1 MSAPCL
7 EFRRLS
13 ADGAREARNT
23 VELVYAD
30 AYAAAIAS
38 GDPFES
44 LEASMAR
51 FDAYAANPLLNLVI
65 AYQDGEPAGQ
75 TWGWPLGPGSRW
87 WEGLTTEPE
96 PGFTDEDGTRTFGL
110 SEIMVRRRWT
120 GQSIAHALHDELLAR
135 RREERASLL
144 VDPGN
149 DTAYRAYLRWGWR
162 KVSQLRP
169 HLPDAPLF
177 DVLMLPLPLQA
188 AR

>member
-1 MSAPCL
+1 L

-13 ADGAREARNT
+13 AEGAREARDT
-23 VELVYAD
+23 VELVYED

-44 LEASMAR
+44 LDASMER
-51 FDAYAANPLLNLVI
+51 FDSYAANPLLDLVI

-75 TWGWPLGPGSRW
+75 TWGWPLGQGSRW
-87 WEGLTTEPE
+87 WEGLTADPE

-120 GQSIAHALHDELLAR
+120 GRGIAHALHDELLAGR
-135 RREERASLL
+135 HEKRASLL
-144 VDPGN
+144 VDPQN
-149 DTAYRAYLRWGWR
+149 DAAYRAYLRWGWR

-169 HLPDAPLF
+169 HFENAPLF
-177 DVLMLPLPLQA
+177 DVLMLSLPL
-188 AR
+188 REPSS